1 MDCHPA
7 HNEQKTEIW
16 RFSNCPGM
24 VRSKMK
30 VFINTLN
37 VGKCKFLKF
46 LGLKAVSFLFRYLLW
61 RIRGQIAEG
70 QVMFQ
75 IEKLGKSF
83 N

>member
-7 HNEQKTEIW
+7 HNEQKNEFG
-16 RFSNCPGM
+16 RFRTGM

-61 RIRGQIAEG
+61 RTDCRGTSH
-70 QVMFQ
+70 VP
-75 IEKLGKSF
+75 